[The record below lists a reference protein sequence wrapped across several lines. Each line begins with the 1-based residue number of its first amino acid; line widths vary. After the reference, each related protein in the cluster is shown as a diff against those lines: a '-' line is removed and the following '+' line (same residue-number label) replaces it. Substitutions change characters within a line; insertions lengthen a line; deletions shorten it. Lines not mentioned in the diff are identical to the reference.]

1 MLGDNAKQGVYWK
14 EGDICILCL
23 KRIRQ
28 CNQLFTCQQFQRDQK
43 THTCTHIHTIPR
55 LTNTWMLFF
64 HRRRACTGFCMGLL
78 SCMLNW
84 KQVQR
89 KDLITFAA
97 HYPVTVCTY
106 LPLCVLIN
114 QAQTTL
120 SAPLHFSTWLATSN
134 SRAQQPD
141 ETTCCCLRFQHLQ
154 CKRS

>member
-1 MLGDNAKQGVYWK
+1 MPGYNTRLPVRRRFLQRRRLLEGREHLYLKSKENAAMQSSIHLSTVSKVSK
-14 EGDICILCL
+14 CT
-23 KRIRQ
+23 R
-28 CNQLFTCQQFQRDQK
+28 
-43 THTCTHIHTIPR
+43 THSQ
-55 LTNTWMLFF
+55 LTNTWMLFI
-64 HRRRACTGFCMGLL
+64 TGSVHVQVFCMGLL

-120 SAPLHFSTWLATSN
+120 SAPLHFST
-134 SRAQQPD
+134 
-141 ETTCCCLRFQHLQ
+141 
-154 CKRS
+154 